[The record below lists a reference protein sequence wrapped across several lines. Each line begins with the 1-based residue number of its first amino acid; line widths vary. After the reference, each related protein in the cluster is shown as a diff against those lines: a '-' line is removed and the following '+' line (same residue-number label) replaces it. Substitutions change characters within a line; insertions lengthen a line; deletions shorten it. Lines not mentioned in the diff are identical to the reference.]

1 MPTSALKQR
10 RHVRTQR
17 MQRPLPDQ
25 RINYAVLEQQVEGL
39 ESYVE
44 NLSSSIVGLDR
55 KVSESMGALGSKM
68 ETAIASINAKLDEK
82 SRTHW
87 PTLIAA
93 GSLLVVIMGSL
104 GTLAYLPIKSVQ
116 DSQATEL
123 QSLRTTELRRAEEFG
138 WLRAK
143 HDQGLPH

>member
-1 MPTSALKQR
+1 MKNTISASKPR
-10 RHVRTQR
+10 RRIGGHSVD
-17 MQRPLPDQ
+17 P

-55 KVSESMGALGSKM
+55 KVSESMSALGGKM

-104 GTLAYLPIKSVQ
+104 GSLAYLPIKASMETAF
-116 DSQATEL
+116 DEIKALRSHEL
-123 QSLRTTELRRAEEFG
+123 ISEARFG
-138 WLRAK
+138 WMRAK
-143 HDQGLPH
+143 HDQQMP